1 LLQCESFR
9 RIERLQGEN
18 CDIAVSG
25 FDEVRFERQAQAR
38 IDNGAKQFS
47 ATRLAGAV
55 GHSWII
61 CENRPDACKER
72 VGFMTELLDGVAR
85 DFTGDPSSAS
95 RARRDLAVE
104 GERGFQGDEG
114 QASANPFGEIFVEL
128 AGGGFLN
135 VY

>member
-1 LLQCESFR
+1 MAAFGRNSDDSDTGLLQCESFR

-55 GHSWII
+55 GHTRIVGEDSA
-61 CENRPDACKER
+61 DAGEER
-72 VGFMTELLDGVAR
+72 VGFVSQALDGLAR
-85 DFTGDPSSAS
+85 GLACYPS
-95 RARRDLAVE
+95 
-104 GERGFQGDEG
+104 
-114 QASANPFGEIFVEL
+114 
-128 AGGGFLN
+128 
-135 VY
+135 